1 MVIMQYFLRLFTFFI
16 WSYGEVVLMER
27 RGHFRSIKCPSATI
41 ADPLQTRLGISTLF
55 GSGLITILRICTLP
69 S

>member
-1 MVIMQYFLRLFTFFI
+1 M
-16 WSYGEVVLMER
+16 VLMEG

-41 ADPLQTRLGISTLF
+41 ADILQTRLVISTLS
-55 GSGLITILRICTLP
+55 GSGLITILRICNLP